1 MCGAIDRQL
10 GYPGERGA
18 VYSALFGISRAEGCR
33 RVAEMDIR
41 VYADLLS
48 HSCHADALLGFVAL
62 ILEVST
68 AVLAWVA
75 AGSIGGGRVVL
86 RRVGAALGFFVAFAL
101 LNALRAFI
109 RAVIETL
116 FICFCE
122 VPDAMANYA
131 SSADAAL
138 RREYDAAVRRKRAL
152 IAERSE
158 VELLNRETLE

>member
-62 ILEVST
+62 IPEIST

-75 AGSIGGGRVVL
+75 AGSIGGGRLVL
-86 RRVGAALGFFVAFAL
+86 RRVGAVLGFFVALAL
-101 LNALRAFI
+101 LNAVT
-109 RAVIETL
+109 RAVVIKSAPNLYAPADFQNNNKIPDFVKKQNRCISIE
-116 FICFCE
+116 
-122 VPDAMANYA
+122 
-131 SSADAAL
+131 
-138 RREYDAAVRRKRAL
+138 
-152 IAERSE
+152 
-158 VELLNRETLE
+158 